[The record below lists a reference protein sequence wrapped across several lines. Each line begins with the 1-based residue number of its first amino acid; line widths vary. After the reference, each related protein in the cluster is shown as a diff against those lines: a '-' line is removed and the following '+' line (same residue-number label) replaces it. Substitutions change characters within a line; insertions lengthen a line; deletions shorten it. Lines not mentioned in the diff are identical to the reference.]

1 MLYLFSYSDLNH
13 SLFILLALFFV
24 LCYEAINGF
33 HDTANAVSTLIYTR
47 ATSAHFA
54 VIMSGLFNFLGVLL
68 GGLTVAYAIV
78 HLLPNDLLL
87 NSNSKNALAM
97 VFSMLLAA
105 ILWNLSTWY
114 FCLPASSSHSLIG
127 AIIGIGLT
135 NAIITDSS
143 LLHALNVPKMTNV
156 FLSLIFSPIVGLI
169 ISGSLIFL
177 LRFFLKKKKNHY
189 RIHMTPLE
197 REQKEGKKKPPFLI
211 KIALILSSIGVSYAH
226 GANDGQKGIGLLMLV
241 LIGIAPCGFLVNLNA
256 SKKEIIYTKNTI
268 DHLYEYYSKNKVKII
283 KNTKNQKKIDFSIKN
298 YNYFEIIKNIK
309 KTKFLLQNIYD
320 FNQLNIKQ
328 RFKLRHFLLFLSEN
342 IDQTIHFS
350 NIVKKE
356 KDFLKKSK
364 KDILKT
370 IEYAPMWII
379 LIIALSL
386 SVGTMIGWKRI
397 VVTIGEKIGKK
408 RMTYAQAMSAQITAS
423 LSIGI
428 ASYTGIPV
436 STTHILSSSVA
447 GAMLSDGDG
456 IQISTIKN
464 IALAWILTLPV
475 SILLSGFFYWITLL
489 FIKNF

>member
-13 SLFILLALFFV
+13 SLFIFLALFFV
-24 LCYEAINGF
+24 LFYEAINGF

-47 ATSAHFA
+47 AMSANLA
-54 VIMSGLFNFLGVLL
+54 VIMSGIFNFLGVVL

-87 NSNSKNALAM
+87 NSNPQHALAM
-97 VFSMLLAA
+97 VFSILLAA

-135 NAIITDSS
+135 NAITTGSS
-143 LLHALNVPKMTNV
+143 LVNALNIPKILNV
-156 FLSLIFSPIVGLI
+156 FISLILSPIIGLI

-177 LRFFLKKKKNHY
+177 LRYITNKYKKFN

-197 REQKEGKKKPPFLI
+197 REQNEGKKNPPLSI

-226 GANDGQKGIGLLMLV
+226 GANDGQKGIGLIMLV
-241 LIGIAPCGFLVNLNA
+241 LISIIPANFLVNLNA

-268 DHLYEYYSKNKVKII
+268 DYLNKYYSNSYLKDIKKNNNNEKLYLNYSNMI
-283 KNTKNQKKIDFSIKN
+283 KNVKKTQILLHN
-298 YNYFEIIKNIK
+298 VYNYKI
-309 KTKFLLQNIYD
+309 
-320 FNQLNIKQ
+320 LNIKE
-328 RFKLRHFLLFLSEN
+328 RFQLRHFLLCISEN
-342 IDQTIHFS
+342 IDQITSFDI
-350 NIVKKE
+350 NKNEKILLYKIKKE
-356 KDFLKKSK
+356 
-364 KDILKT
+364 ILT
-370 IEYAPMWII
+370 TVEYAPIWII
-379 LIIALSL
+379 LIIAFALSI
-386 SVGTMIGWKRI
+386 GTMFGWKRI

-423 LSIGI
+423 FSIGI

-447 GAMLSDGDG
+447 GSMLADGDR
-456 IQISTIKN
+456 IQNSTIKN
-464 IALAWILTLPV
+464 IIVAWILTLPV
-475 SILLSGFFYWITLL
+475 SILLSSFLYWIAL
-489 FIKNF
+489 FLIQ

>member
-13 SLFILLALFFV
+13 SLLVFLALFFV
-24 LCYEAINGF
+24 LFYEAINGF

-47 ATSAHFA
+47 AMSAHIA
-54 VIMSGLFNFLGVLL
+54 VIMSGIFNFLGVVL

-87 NSNSKNALAM
+87 NATSKNALAM

-135 NAIITDSS
+135 NAIVTDSS
-143 LLHALNVPKMTNV
+143 LLDALNLPKMTSV
-156 FLSLIFSPIVGLI
+156 FLSLIFSPIIGLI
-169 ISGSLIFL
+169 IAGALIFL
-177 LRFFLKKKKNHY
+177 LRYYFNNNHTFY

-197 REQKEGKKKPPFLI
+197 REKIDGKKSPPFLI
-211 KIALILSSIGVSYAH
+211 RIALILSSIGVSYAH
-226 GANDGQKGIGLLMLV
+226 GANDGQKGIGLVMLV
-241 LIGIAPCGFLVNLNA
+241 LISIVPSAFLVNLNA
-256 SKKEIIYTKNTI
+256 DKNEIIYTKNTL
-268 DHLYEYYSKNKVKII
+268 DTLEKYYFKKISYV
-283 KNTKNQKKIDFSIKN
+283 KNTKNIVNKSKLNHHF
-298 YNYFEIIKNIK
+298 YNLIKNIK
-309 KTKFLLQNIYD
+309 KTKFLLKKISDYNI
-320 FNQLNIKQ
+320 LSIKK
-328 RFKLRHFLLFLSEN
+328 RFELRHLLLCISDSIDTIVSFSDINAQEKYFLIS
-342 IDQTIHFS
+342 
-350 NIVKKE
+350 
-356 KDFLKKSK
+356 SK
-364 KDILKT
+364 KIILKT

-386 SVGTMIGWKRI
+386 SIGTMIGWKRI

-423 LSIGI
+423 FSIGI

-447 GAMLSDGDG
+447 GTMLIDGDG
-456 IQISTIKN
+456 IQTKTIKN
-464 IALAWILTLPV
+464 IILAWILTLPV
-475 SILLSGFFYWITLL
+475 SILLSGFLYWIAL
-489 FIKNF
+489 FII

>member
-13 SLFILLALFFV
+13 SLFVLLALFFV

-33 HDTANAVSTLIYTR
+33 HDTANSVSTLIYTR
-47 ATSAHFA
+47 ATSPHFA
-54 VIMSGLFNFLGVLL
+54 VIMSGIFNFFGVLL

-87 NSNSKNALAM
+87 NTNSKNAVAM

-127 AIIGIGLT
+127 AIIGISLT
-135 NAIITDSS
+135 NAITNGLS
-143 LLHALNVPKMTNV
+143 LVDALNIPKMINV
-156 FLSLIFSPIVGLI
+156 FLSLIFSPIVGLM

-177 LRFFLKKKKNHY
+177 LRFFLKNKKNFY
-189 RIHMTPLE
+189 RFHMTPLE
-197 REQKEGKKKPPFLI
+197 REKKDGKKKPPFLI

-241 LIGIAPCGFLVNLNA
+241 LIGIVPSGFLVNLDT
-256 SKKEIIYTKNTI
+256 SKKEIVYTKKTI
-268 DHLYEYYSKNKVKII
+268 DHLYEYYAKNKI
-283 KNTKNQKKIDFSIKN
+283 KMTKDTENQKNIHYIKKN
-298 YNYFEIIKNIK
+298 FNFLKNIKNIK
-309 KTKFLLQNIYD
+309 QAKLLLQEIDNY
-320 FNQLNIKQ
+320 NQLNIQK
-328 RFKLRHFLLFLSEN
+328 RFKLRHFLLCISEN
-342 IDQTIHFS
+342 IDQTINFF
-350 NIVKKE
+350 NISKIEKK
-356 KDFLKKSK
+356 FLDKSK

-370 IEYAPMWII
+370 VEYAPMWII

-386 SVGTMIGWKRI
+386 SIGTMIGWKRI

-423 LSIGI
+423 ISIGI

-447 GAMLSDGDG
+447 GAMLSDGNG
-456 IQISTIKN
+456 IQINTIKN
-464 IALAWILTLPV
+464 IAIAWILTLPV
-475 SILLSGFFYWITLL
+475 SILLSSFFYWIALL
-489 FIKNF
+489 LI

>member
-13 SLFILLALFFV
+13 SLFVLLALFFV

-54 VIMSGLFNFLGVLL
+54 VMMSGLFNFLGVLL

-87 NSNSKNALAM
+87 NTNSKNALAM

-127 AIIGIGLT
+127 AIIGVGLT
-135 NAIITDSS
+135 NAFTTGSS
-143 LLHALNVPKMTNV
+143 LVNALNIPKMTNV
-156 FLSLIFSPIVGLI
+156 FLSLVFSPIVGLI
-169 ISGSLIFL
+169 ISGVLIFL
-177 LRFFLKKKKNHY
+177 LRFFLKKKKNFY
-189 RIHMTPLE
+189 RIYMTPLE
-197 REQKEGKKKPPFLI
+197 REKKDGKKKPPFLI

-241 LIGIAPCGFLVNLNA
+241 LIGIAPYGFLVNLNA

-268 DHLYEYYSKNKVKII
+268 NHLYEYYSKNKDKII
-283 KNTKNQKKIDFSIKN
+283 KTINHQKKISNITKN
-298 YNYFEIIKNIK
+298 YNYFHIIKKIK
-309 KTKFLLQNIYD
+309 KTKFLLKDIY
-320 FNQLNIKQ
+320 NYNELNIQK
-328 RFKLRHFLLFLSEN
+328 RFKLRHFLLSLSEN
-342 IDQTIHFS
+342 IDQTIHIL
-350 NIVKKE
+350 NISKE
-356 KDFLKKSK
+356 EKNFLKKSK
-364 KDILKT
+364 EDILKT

-397 VVTIGEKIGKK
+397 VITIGEKIGKK

-475 SILLSGFFYWITLL
+475 SILLSSFFYWIALL
-489 FIKNF
+489 LI